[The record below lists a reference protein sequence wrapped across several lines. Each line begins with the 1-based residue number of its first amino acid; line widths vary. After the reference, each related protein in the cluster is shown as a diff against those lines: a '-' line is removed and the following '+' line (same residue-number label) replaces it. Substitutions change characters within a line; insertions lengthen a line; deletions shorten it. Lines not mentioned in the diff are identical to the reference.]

1 MAYPPPILETS
12 SNTAV
17 ARDDAARETFDVD
30 DPPRAVDA
38 VVALRTT
45 CDDAARDDVAPPVF
59 TVPPMRVDDVAPGLR
74 TTVLAAVRAVVVSG
88 RPVAGAVWRAV
99 PRPVGITVRVA
110 AERWTVALG
119 MVVPDVD
126 PKR

>member
-45 CDDAARDDVAPPVF
+45 CDDAARDDVAP
-59 TVPPMRVDDVAPGLR
+59 MRVDDVAPGLR

-88 RPVAGAVWRAV
+88 RPVAGAV
-99 PRPVGITVRVA
+99 
-110 AERWTVALG
+110 
-119 MVVPDVD
+119 
-126 PKR
+126 